1 MSERI
6 ILKIIVDGP
15 FFGSGKTTFIRTIS
29 EIEIF
34 PIHTR
39 VSSNP
44 DADYMAMD
52 FGLLRASPNIYL
64 YLLGTP
70 ASRRFL
76 FNWEIA
82 QQNLIGYIVMV
93 DSAFPETW
101 REARSLCETM
111 RAYYPVPYVVVANKQ
126 DLPNA
131 ASPEYVRERLH
142 IDDEIPV
149 LPCIATDR
157 ESVKAVLVALL
168 DEVIKAVEAKEL
180 EELEADIEEVNE
192 GNNTHDIQ

>member
-6 ILKIIVDGP
+6 ILKIIVDGSLA
-15 FFGSGKTTFIRTIS
+15 SGKTTLIRTIS

-39 VSSNP
+39 VSTNP
-44 DADYMAMD
+44 NADYIAMD

-70 ASRRFL
+70 GARRFNS
-76 FNWEIA
+76 FMWEIA

-93 DSAFPETW
+93 DSARPETW

-131 ASPEYVRERLH
+131 ASPEYLRERLH
-142 IDDEIPV
+142 LDDETPV
-149 LPCIATDR
+149 LLCVATDR
-157 ESVKAVLVALL
+157 ESVKGVLVALL

-180 EELEADIEEVNE
+180 EELEANIEEVNE

>member
-52 FGLLRASPNIYL
+52 FGLLRAQPNIYL
-64 YLLGTP
+64 YLLGRSG
-70 ASRRFL
+70 SRRFT
-76 FNWEIA
+76 FGWEIA

-93 DSAFPETW
+93 DSTMQETW
-101 REARSLCETM
+101 REARSLCAPLE
-111 RAYYPVPYVVVANKQ
+111 AYNIAPYVVVANKQ

-131 ASPEYVRERLH
+131 ASPEYLRERLH
-142 IDDEIPV
+142 VDDKIPV
-149 LPCIATDR
+149 LPCVATDR
-157 ESVKAVLVALL
+157 ESVKAVLVTLL

>member
-52 FGLLRASPNIYL
+52 FGLLRAQPNIYL
-64 YLLGTP
+64 YLLGRSG
-70 ASRRFL
+70 SRRFT
-76 FNWEIA
+76 F
-82 QQNLIGYIVMV
+82 GG
-93 DSAFPETW
+93 
-101 REARSLCETM
+101 
-111 RAYYPVPYVVVANKQ
+111 K
-126 DLPNA
+126 
-131 ASPEYVRERLH
+131 
-142 IDDEIPV
+142 
-149 LPCIATDR
+149 
-157 ESVKAVLVALL
+157 
-168 DEVIKAVEAKEL
+168 
-180 EELEADIEEVNE
+180 
-192 GNNTHDIQ
+192 